1 MSLDDVPKN
10 VTLRRKNKIIN
21 VQFIFNSDGLFLI
34 SFWYLIYLQMRFAK
48 GFQLH
53 F

>member
-34 SFWYLIYLQMRFAK
+34 SF
-48 GFQLH
+48 
-53 F
+53 